1 MKAEYLERCLLSTTP
16 FISLREIDGE
26 SVIRLWANLRN
37 DSGDYLL
44 LVKVDGVYDVVGCT
58 IRPGALIDGLSQ
70 PQVIQHLRDR
80 LVSEAGLWW
89 ELIDY
94 SNGLLNVACKSETVG
109 QEQIICFIGKTEV
122 CRFKVAAGQPQL
134 GIKEFS
140 MSLLGT
146 HATGLAASMQAYAQ
160 NGIHSLPYA
169 VNQAQREIDEALR
182 AVLRLPMDLAL
193 GFEQIV
199 LRDTGLTVDAYCR
212 QYPREALTLL
222 ADSVRFQLNHR
233 HIQIAYYDNVGG
245 DNKVFSTESS
255 GRELRIRSGLEAAAL
270 LNHHIIFI
278 ELAPTAVF
286 VSPSFIQGLLE
297 QSVVAEGSW
306 ESFWNRYKFIGF
318 DKHYKI
324 LTDTV
329 KFMFDDH
336 LTLRNHHGINS
347 GSRTGRLR

>member
-16 FISLREIDGE
+16 FISLREMEGE

-37 DSGDYLL
+37 DPSDYLL
-44 LVKVDGVYDVVGCT
+44 LIKVDGVYDVVGCT
-58 IRPGALIDGLSQ
+58 IRPGALTDGLSQ
-70 PQVIQHLRDR
+70 PQVIHHLRDR
-80 LVSEAGLWW
+80 LVSEAGLSW

-94 SNGLLNVACKSETVG
+94 SNGLLNVACRSETQG
-109 QEQIICFIGKTEV
+109 EEQIISFIGKTEV
-122 CRFKVAAGQPQL
+122 CRYKVVAGEPAL
-134 GIKEFS
+134 GIKEFGL
-140 MSLLGT
+140 SLLGT
-146 HATGLAASMQAYAQ
+146 HSAGLAASLCSHVQ

-169 VNQAQREIDEALR
+169 TNEAQREIDDALR
-182 AVLRLPMDLAL
+182 AVLRLPRDLAL

-199 LRDTGLTVDAYCR
+199 LRDAGLTVEGYCR
-212 QYPREALTLL
+212 KYPRDALNRL
-222 ADSVRFQLNHR
+222 ADSVRFRLNHR
-233 HIQIAYYDNVGG
+233 IIQIAYYDNVGG

-286 VSPSFIQGLLE
+286 VSHSFIQGLLE
-297 QSVVAEGSW
+297 QSVVTEGSW

-318 DKHYKI
+318 DKHFKI
-324 LTDTV
+324 LTDSV

-347 GSRTGRLR
+347 GSRTSRLR